1 MVDGREDRKRGR
13 ETTNMKSVRVT
24 WEAVGTEAP
33 GAVAALVMGRQGPWL
48 GLGVGT
54 EQTSRNESE
63 MRRP

>member
-1 MVDGREDRKRGR
+1 
-13 ETTNMKSVRVT
+13 MKSVRVT